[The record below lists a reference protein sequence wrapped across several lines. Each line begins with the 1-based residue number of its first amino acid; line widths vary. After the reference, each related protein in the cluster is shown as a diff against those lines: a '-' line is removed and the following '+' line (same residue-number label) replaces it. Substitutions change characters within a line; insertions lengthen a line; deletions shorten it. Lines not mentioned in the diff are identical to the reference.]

1 MVILLKP
8 LAARLPLLIASF
20 FLYIS
25 VKAGLDML
33 DDLMNKMRDGD
44 LGPIPNTAFNAT
56 NKITHTVFSEMN
68 TISQKHC
75 LM

>member
-8 LAARLPLLIASF
+8 LPARLPLLIASF

-25 VKAGLDML
+25 VKTGLDML

-44 LGPIPNTAFNAT
+44 LGPIPNTALNAT